1 MKILLTGRGT
11 RGSWAIRGVQLGK
24 AIGAT
29 VIPNASDADIRAHDL
44 VVLVKRPTPALV
56 ENIRRAGRPLVW
68 DLVDAWPQPFGN
80 RWTKSECLDWLAG
93 QVKALKPAG
102 IVAATQEMAFDC
114 GWVAPDAT
122 RLLWL
127 PHHSRPDQEPNPI
140 RERVQTV
147 GYEGGLAYL
156 EGWLPHIERLCAAR
170 GWRFHVAPKR
180 LADLDIVLALR
191 TDTGYAP
198 RNWKSAVK
206 AANAMGTGTPI
217 IACREGGY
225 LEVDNGGMRWAD
237 TPAELAKAFDDLT
250 PKEARAAAAARLLL
264 QAPYVALE
272 RIAKEYA
279 RWLFQLK
286 S

>member
-1 MKILLTGRGT
+1 MRILVTGRGT
-11 RGSWAIRGVQLGK
+11 SGSWQVRGVQLGK

-29 VIPNASDADIRAHDL
+29 VSPNASDLEIRAHDL
-44 VVLVKRPTPALV
+44 VILVKRPTPQLLERIHQA
-56 ENIRRAGRPLVW
+56 RKPLVW
-68 DLVDAWPQPFGN
+68 DQVDSWPQPEGN
-80 RWTKSECLDWLAG
+80 RWARGECMAWLEH
-93 QVKALKPAG
+93 QVKTIKPAG

-114 GWVAPDAT
+114 GWGAPDQT
-122 RLLWL
+122 KLLWL
-127 PHHSRPDQEPNPI
+127 PHHSRSGQDANPI
-140 RERVQTV
+140 REQVQTV
-147 GYEGGLAYL
+147 GYEGGLQYL
-156 EGWLPHIERLCAAR
+156 EGWLPHIERQCATR

-237 TPAELAKAFDDLT
+237 TPLELSRAFDELT
-250 PKEARAAAAARLLL
+250 PKDARAAAAARLKL
-264 QAPYVALE
+264 QAPFVALD
-272 RIAKEYA
+272 RLAKEYA
-279 RWLFQLK
+279 RWLETI
-286 S
+286 